1 MSAQQG
7 PTGHVVVCGVR
18 GVGLRT
24 VEQLHASGID
34 VVVVADGPDSDPL
47 TDRLLAGWGVP
58 RIAGRPKEAL
68 VEAGIAGAT
77 AVVCVPDDDL
87 RAMEIALLVRRL
99 RPDVRLVVRM
109 GNSAVGRALAEVIGE
124 GSVLDV
130 AALAS
135 PSVVEA
141 CLDSR
146 PHPIELAG
154 QGFVAAQLIAPR
166 DATLREL
173 YGPLAPIAVAGQ
185 VPGPV
190 PGPAGGAAA
199 GPEGAP
205 AGGPA
210 GGAEPPAE
218 PVICPG
224 RDHPVRAGDRV
235 TAIGTLEQ
243 FAAHGG
249 GDVLARL
256 RPSAP
261 LRYGGGARGAGA
273 ARAVEQEDRGGRAGL
288 RVLVRSLAAESDRP
302 LRTTLLVLGVLFAV
316 SVLVLRLGYVKPDG
330 SSMTVL
336 DATYFTVETIGTVGY
351 GDFSFAEQAPWLR
364 VYAIALMVFG
374 VVLAAI
380 WFALLT
386 QLLVSS
392 RIERSFGQ
400 RRVGAMKGHVIV
412 VGLGAV
418 GVRVLEGLLAAGR
431 QVVVLER
438 DENNRF
444 LPRARQLGVPVVA
457 GDATDATVLGEVN
470 LGSAAA
476 IAVLTSSDLVN
487 IETGLVVRDQLGD
500 RWASV
505 PVVLR
510 VFDRELG
517 ETVGAGFDFRYVR
530 STAALAAPWF
540 VGAALGLDVLG
551 TFYVDRTPFMVG
563 RLAVAPRGGLDGL
576 AMGELS
582 ARTRVV
588 AIHRAAGADGVRTVE
603 YPPRSGTRFGAGD
616 DAYLVGPYEEL
627 LAVLRRD
634 ALAPGDATPAGAAA
648 GSGDAPAPGAAAE
661 PTRPGR
667 PARYR

>member
-24 VEQLHASGID
+24 VEQLHASGVD

-68 VEAGIAGAT
+68 VEAGIAGAA

-154 QGFVAAQLIAPR
+154 QVFVAAQLIAPR

-185 VPGPV
+185 VPGPAVAGPV
-190 PGPAGGAAA
+190 PGPGGAVTGPVSGPAGGAAGVPAGGAAA
-199 GPEGAP
+199 GPT
-205 AGGPA
+205 
-210 GGAEPPAE
+210 GGAEPAAD

-235 TAIGTLEQ
+235 TAIGTLDQ

-261 LRYGGGARGAGA
+261 VRYGGGARGAGA
-273 ARAVEQEDRGGRAGL
+273 ARAVEQEDRGSRAGL
-288 RVLVRSLAAESDRP
+288 RVLLRSLAAESDRP

-330 SSMTVL
+330 ASMTVL
-336 DATYFTVETIGTVGY
+336 DAIYFTVETIATVGY

-364 VYAIALMVFG
+364 TYAIALMMFG

-412 VGLGAV
+412 VGLGEV

-634 ALAPGDATPAGAAA
+634 ALTPGDA
-648 GSGDAPAPGAAAE
+648 AP
-661 PTRPGR
+661 PGR
-667 PARYR
+667 PAGYR

>member
-1 MSAQQG
+1 M
-7 PTGHVVVCGVR
+7 VCGVR
-18 GVGLRT
+18 GAGLRT
-24 VEQLHASGID
+24 VEQLHAAGVE
-34 VVVVADGPDSDPL
+34 VVVVADGPDPDPVADL
-47 TDRLLAGWGVP
+47 ALAGWGV
-58 RIAGRPKEAL
+58 RRVAGRPKDAL
-68 VEAGIAGAT
+68 PEAGIAGAA

-99 RPDVRLVVRM
+99 RPDVRLIVRM
-109 GNSAVGRALAEVIGE
+109 GNSAVGRALAEVTGE

-130 AALAS
+130 AALAA

-141 CLDSR
+141 CLGAR

-154 QGFVAAQLIAPR
+154 QGFVAAELVVPR

-173 YGPLAPIAVAGQ
+173 YGPLAPIAVSGPVFGLGSGAAPGPRSGASGLS
-185 VPGPV
+185 PGPV
-190 PGPAGGAAA
+190 PGAGA
-199 GPEGAP
+199 G
-205 AGGPA
+205 
-210 GGAEPPAE
+210 

-224 RDHPVRAGDRV
+224 RDHLVRAGDRV

-249 GDVLARL
+249 AEVVDRL
-256 RPSAP
+256 RSSAP
-261 LRYGGGARGAGA
+261 ARHATGARTAGA
-273 ARAVEQEDRGGRAGL
+273 VRAVEQEERGGRPGL
-288 RVLVRSLAAESDRP
+288 GALLRSLVAESDRP
-302 LRTTLLVLGVLFAV
+302 LRTTLLVLASLFAL
-316 SVLVLRLGYVKPDG
+316 SVVVLRLGYVKPDG
-330 SSMTVL
+330 SSMSVL
-336 DATYFTVETIGTVGY
+336 DAIYFTVETIGTVGY
-351 GDFSFAEQAPWLR
+351 GDFNFASQAAWLR
-364 VYAIALMVFG
+364 VYAIALMVLG
-374 VVLAAI
+374 VVLAAV

-386 QLLVSS
+386 QLLVSR

-400 RRVGAMKGHVIV
+400 RRLGALKGHVLV
-412 VGLGAV
+412 VGLGSV

-431 QVVVLER
+431 TVVVVER
-438 DENNRF
+438 DEHNRF
-444 LPRARQLGVPVVA
+444 LARARELGVPVVA
-457 GDATDATVLGEVN
+457 GDATDPAVLAEVN
-470 LGSAAA
+470 LASAAA
-476 IAVLTSSDLVN
+476 VAVLTSNDLVN

-517 ETVGAGFDFRYVR
+517 ETVADGFDFRYVR

-540 VGAALGLDVLG
+540 VGAALGLAVLG

-563 RLAVAPRGGLDGL
+563 RLAVAARGGLDGL

-588 AIHRAAGADGVRTVE
+588 AIHRAAGPDGGRAVE
-603 YPPRSGTRFGAGD
+603 FPPRSGTRFGAGD

-634 ALAPGDATPAGAAA
+634 ALTPGDV
-648 GSGDAPAPGAAAE
+648 AP
-661 PTRPGR
+661 PGR
-667 PARYR
+667 PAGYR

>member
-1 MSAQQG
+1 M
-7 PTGHVVVCGVR
+7 VCGVR

-24 VEQLHASGID
+24 VEQLHASGVD

-68 VEAGIAGAT
+68 VEAGIAGAA

-185 VPGPV
+185 VPGPAGGSV
-190 PGPAGGAAA
+190 SGPAGGTAA

-205 AGGPA
+205 AGDAAAGPA
-210 GGAEPPAE
+210 GSAEPPAE

-330 SSMTVL
+330 ASMTVL
-336 DATYFTVETIGTVGY
+336 DAIYFTVETIATVGY

-364 VYAIALMVFG
+364 TYAIALMMFG

-412 VGLGAV
+412 VGLGEV

-500 RWASV
+500 RWAGV

-540 VGAALGLDVLG
+540 VGA
-551 TFYVDRTPFMVG
+551 
-563 RLAVAPRGGLDGL
+563 
-576 AMGELS
+576 
-582 ARTRVV
+582 
-588 AIHRAAGADGVRTVE
+588 
-603 YPPRSGTRFGAGD
+603 
-616 DAYLVGPYEEL
+616 
-627 LAVLRRD
+627 
-634 ALAPGDATPAGAAA
+634 
-648 GSGDAPAPGAAAE
+648 
-661 PTRPGR
+661 
-667 PARYR
+667 

>member
-1 MSAQQG
+1 M
-7 PTGHVVVCGVR
+7 VCGVR

-24 VEQLHASGID
+24 VEQLHASGVD

-68 VEAGIAGAT
+68 VEAGIAGAA

-154 QGFVAAQLIAPR
+154 QVFVAAQLIAPR

-185 VPGPV
+185 VS
-190 PGPAGGAAA
+190 GPAGGAVT
-199 GPEGAP
+199 GP
-205 AGGPA
+205 AGVPA
-210 GGAEPPAE
+210 GGAEPVAD

-235 TAIGTLEQ
+235 TAIGTLDQ

-261 LRYGGGARGAGA
+261 VRYGGGARGAGA

-288 RVLVRSLAAESDRP
+288 RVLLRSLAAESDRP

-330 SSMTVL
+330 ASMTVL
-336 DATYFTVETIGTVGY
+336 DAIYFTVETIATVGY

-364 VYAIALMVFG
+364 TYAIALMMFG

-412 VGLGAV
+412 VGLGEV

-500 RWASV
+500 RWAGV

-634 ALAPGDATPAGAAA
+634 ALAPGDAAPAGAAA
-648 GSGDAPAPGAAAE
+648 EPGDATPAGGAAE
-661 PTRPGR
+661 PARPGR

>member
-1 MSAQQG
+1 MSDQQG

-18 GVGLRT
+18 GAGLRT
-24 VEQLHASGID
+24 VEQLHAAGIE
-34 VVVVADGPDSDPL
+34 VVVVADGPDPVADVA
-47 TDRLLAGWGVP
+47 LAGWGV
-58 RIAGRPKEAL
+58 RRVAGRPKDAL
-68 VEAGIAGAT
+68 PEAGIAGAA

-99 RPDVRLVVRM
+99 RPDVRLIVRM
-109 GNSAVGRALAEVIGE
+109 GNSAVGRALAEVTGE

-130 AALAS
+130 AALAA

-141 CLDSR
+141 CLGAR

-154 QGFVAAQLIAPR
+154 QGFVAAELVAPR

-173 YGPLAPIAVAGQ
+173 YGPLAPIAVSGPGFGLRSGAVPAPGSGAGTGRGSGT
-185 VPGPV
+185 PGPS
-190 PGPAGGAAA
+190 G
-199 GPEGAP
+199 
-205 AGGPA
+205 
-210 GGAEPPAE
+210 

-224 RDHPVRAGDRV
+224 RDHAVRTGDRV
-235 TAIGTLEQ
+235 TVIGTLEQ

-249 GDVLARL
+249 AEVVDRL

-261 LRYGGGARGAGA
+261 ARHATGARTAGA
-273 ARAVEQEDRGGRAGL
+273 ARAAEQEERGARPGL
-288 RVLVRSLAAESDRP
+288 GALLRSLVAESDRP
-302 LRTTLLVLGVLFAV
+302 LRTTLLVLASLFAV

-336 DATYFTVETIGTVGY
+336 DAIYFTVETIGTVGY
-351 GDFSFAEQAPWLR
+351 GDFNFAEQAAWLR

-374 VVLAAI
+374 VVLAAV

-386 QLLVSS
+386 QLLVSR

-400 RRVGAMKGHVIV
+400 RRLGALKGHVLV

-418 GVRVLEGLLAAGR
+418 GVRVVEGLLAAGR
-431 QVVVLER
+431 TVVVVER
-438 DENNRF
+438 DEHNRF
-444 LPRARQLGVPVVA
+444 LARARELGVPVVA
-457 GDATDATVLGEVN
+457 GDATDPAVLAEVN
-470 LGSAAA
+470 LASAAA
-476 IAVLTSSDLVN
+476 VAVLTSNDLVN

-500 RWASV
+500 RWAGV

-517 ETVGAGFDFRYVR
+517 ETVADGFDFRYVR

-540 VGAALGLDVLG
+540 VGAALGLAVLG

-563 RLAVAPRGGLDGL
+563 RLAVVARGGLDGL

-588 AIHRAAGADGVRTVE
+588 AIHRAAGADGGRAVE
-603 YPPRSGTRFGAGD
+603 FPPRSGTRFGAGD

-634 ALAPGDATPAGAAA
+634 ALTPGDA
-648 GSGDAPAPGAAAE
+648 AP
-661 PTRPGR
+661 PGR
-667 PARYR
+667 PAGYR

>member
-24 VEQLHASGID
+24 VEQLHASGVD

-68 VEAGIAGAT
+68 VEAGIAGAA

-185 VPGPV
+185 VPGP
-190 PGPAGGAAA
+190 AGGAAA

-224 RDHPVRAGDRV
+224 RDHLVRAGDRV

-316 SVLVLRLGYVKPDG
+316 SVLVLRLGYVKRDG

-336 DATYFTVETIGTVGY
+336 DAIYFTVETIGTVGY

-364 VYAIALMVFG
+364 VFAIALMVFG

-431 QVVVLER
+431 QVVVLDR

-634 ALAPGDATPAGAAA
+634 ALAPGDVTAA
-648 GSGDAPAPGAAAE
+648 GSGDATAPGAAAE

>member
-1 MSAQQG
+1 MSDQAG

-18 GVGLRT
+18 GAGLRT
-24 VEQLHASGID
+24 VEQLHSAGVE
-34 VVVVADGPDSDPL
+34 VVVVADGPDPDPIA
-47 TDRLLAGWGVP
+47 DRVLASWGV
-58 RIAGRPKEAL
+58 RRVGGRPKDAL
-68 VEAGIAGAT
+68 LAAGVADAA
-77 AVVCVPDDDL
+77 AVVCVPADDL

-99 RPDVRLVVRM
+99 RPDVRLIVRM
-109 GNSAVGRALAEVIGE
+109 GNSAVGRALAEVTGE

-130 AALAS
+130 AALAA

-141 CLDSR
+141 CLGAR

-154 QGFVAAQLIAPR
+154 QHFVAAELVAPR

-173 YGPLAPIAVAGQ
+173 YGPLAPIAVSGVGAVPEAG
-185 VPGPV
+185 VGSV
-190 PGPAGGAAA
+190 GAG
-199 GPEGAP
+199 
-205 AGGPA
+205 
-210 GGAEPPAE
+210 

-249 GDVLARL
+249 AEVVERL

-261 LRYGGGARGAGA
+261 ARHAMGARTAGA
-273 ARAVEQEDRGGRAGL
+273 TRAAEQEERGGRPGL
-288 RVLVRSLAAESDRP
+288 GALVRSLVAESDRP
-302 LRTTLLVLGVLFAV
+302 LRTALLLLAILFSI
-316 SVLVLRLGYVKPDG
+316 SVVVLRLGYVKPDG
-330 SSMTVL
+330 GPMTVL
-336 DATYFTVETIGTVGY
+336 DAVYFTVETIGTVGY
-351 GDFSFAEQAPWLR
+351 GDFNFAEQAAWLR
-364 VYAIALMVFG
+364 IYAIALMVFG
-374 VVLAAI
+374 VVLAAV

-386 QLLVSS
+386 QLLVSR

-400 RRVGAMKGHVIV
+400 RRLGALKGHVLV
-412 VGLGAV
+412 VGLGSV
-418 GVRVLEGLLAAGR
+418 GVRVVEGLLAAGR
-431 QVVVLER
+431 TVVVVEY
-438 DENNRF
+438 DEHNRY
-444 LPRARQLGVPVVA
+444 LARARELGVPVVA
-457 GDATDATVLGEVN
+457 GDATDPAVLAEVN
-470 LGSAAA
+470 LASAAA
-476 IAVLTSSDLVN
+476 VAVLTSNDLVN

-500 RWASV
+500 RWAGV

-517 ETVGAGFDFRYVR
+517 ETVADGFDFRYVR

-563 RLAVAPRGGLDGL
+563 RLAVAARGGLDGL

-588 AIHRAAGADGVRTVE
+588 AIHRAVGADGGRAVE
-603 YPPRSGTRFGAGD
+603 FPPRSGTRFGAGD

-634 ALAPGDATPAGAAA
+634 ALTPGDV
-648 GSGDAPAPGAAAE
+648 AP
-661 PTRPGR
+661 PGR
-667 PARYR
+667 PAGYR

>member
-1 MSAQQG
+1 M
-7 PTGHVVVCGVR
+7 VCGVR

-24 VEQLHASGID
+24 VEQLHASGVD

-68 VEAGIAGAT
+68 VEAGIAGAA

-154 QGFVAAQLIAPR
+154 QVFVAAQLIAPR

-185 VPGPV
+185 VS
-190 PGPAGGAAA
+190 GPAGGAVT
-199 GPEGAP
+199 GP
-205 AGGPA
+205 AGVPA
-210 GGAEPPAE
+210 GGAEPVAD

-235 TAIGTLEQ
+235 TAIGTLDQ

-256 RPSAP
+256 RPSAAV
-261 LRYGGGARGAGA
+261 RYGGGARGAGA

-288 RVLVRSLAAESDRP
+288 RVLLRSLAAESDRP

-330 SSMTVL
+330 ASMTVL
-336 DATYFTVETIGTVGY
+336 DAIYFTVETIATVGY

-364 VYAIALMVFG
+364 TYAIALMMFG

-412 VGLGAV
+412 VGLGEV

-500 RWASV
+500 RWAGV

-634 ALAPGDATPAGAAA
+634 ALAPGDATP
-648 GSGDAPAPGAAAE
+648 PGAAAAPGDATPADGAAE
-661 PTRPGR
+661 PARPGR

>member
-1 MSAQQG
+1 MSDQREPA
-7 PTGHVVVCGVR
+7 GHVVVCGAR
-18 GVGLRT
+18 GAGLRT
-24 VEQLHASGID
+24 VEQLHSAGVE
-34 VVVVADGPDSDPL
+34 VVVVADGPDPDPV
-47 TDRLLAGWGVP
+47 TDRVLAGWGV
-58 RIAGRPKEAL
+58 RRVAGRPRDAL
-68 VEAGIAGAT
+68 LEAGIAGAA

-87 RAMEIALLVRRL
+87 RAMEVALLVRRL
-99 RPDVRLVVRM
+99 RPDVRLIVRM
-109 GNSAVGRALAEVIGE
+109 GNSAVGRALAEVTGE

-130 AALAS
+130 AALAA

-141 CLDSR
+141 CLGAR

-154 QGFVAAQLIAPR
+154 QRFVAAELVAPR

-173 YGPLAPIAVAGQ
+173 YGPLAPIAVSGPG
-185 VPGPV
+185 VGPV
-190 PGPAGGAAA
+190 HDADPGARVAPYPAGTA
-199 GPEGAP
+199 AP
-205 AGGPA
+205 AGG
-210 GGAEPPAE
+210 G

-249 GDVLARL
+249 AAVVERL
-256 RPSAP
+256 RPSTPGRHAT
-261 LRYGGGARGAGA
+261 GARTAGA
-273 ARAVEQEDRGGRAGL
+273 ARAVEQEERGGRPGL
-288 RVLVRSLAAESDRP
+288 GALLRSLVAESDRP
-302 LRTTLLVLGVLFAV
+302 LRTALLLLAVLLAV
-316 SVLVLRLGYVKPDG
+316 SVVVLRLGYVKPDG
-330 SSMTVL
+330 GPMSVL
-336 DATYFTVETIGTVGY
+336 DAIYFTVETIGTVGY
-351 GDFSFAEQAPWLR
+351 GDFNFAEQAVWLR
-364 VYAIALMVFG
+364 IYAIALMVFG
-374 VVLAAI
+374 VVLAAV

-386 QLLVSS
+386 QLLVSR

-400 RRVGAMKGHVIV
+400 RRLGALKGHVLV
-412 VGLGAV
+412 VGLGSV

-431 QVVVLER
+431 TVVVVDH
-438 DENNRF
+438 DEHNRY
-444 LPRARQLGVPVVA
+444 LARARELGVPVVA
-457 GDATDATVLGEVN
+457 GDATDPAVLAEVN
-470 LGSAAA
+470 LVSAAA
-476 IAVLTSSDLVN
+476 VAVLTSDDLVN

-500 RWASV
+500 RWAGV

-517 ETVGAGFDFRYVR
+517 ETVADGFDFRYVR

-563 RLAVAPRGGLDGL
+563 RLAVAARGGLDGL

-588 AIHRAAGADGVRTVE
+588 AIHRAAGPDGGRVVE
-603 YPPRSGTRFGAGD
+603 FPPRSGTRFGAGD

-634 ALAPGDATPAGAAA
+634 ALTPGDV
-648 GSGDAPAPGAAAE
+648 AP
-661 PTRPGR
+661 PGR
-667 PARYR
+667 PAGYR

>member
-24 VEQLHASGID
+24 VEQLHASGVD

-68 VEAGIAGAT
+68 VEAGIAGAA

-185 VPGPV
+185 V

-316 SVLVLRLGYVKPDG
+316 SVLVLRLGYVKRDG

-336 DATYFTVETIGTVGY
+336 DAIYFTVETIGTVGY

-364 VYAIALMVFG
+364 VFAIALMVFG

-431 QVVVLER
+431 QVVVLDR

-634 ALAPGDATPAGAAA
+634 ALAPGDVTAAGAAA
-648 GSGDAPAPGAAAE
+648 GSGDATAPGAAAE

>member
-1 MSAQQG
+1 MSDQPG
-7 PTGHVVVCGVR
+7 PAGHVVVCGVR
-18 GVGLRT
+18 GAGLRT
-24 VEQLHASGID
+24 VEQLHSAGVE
-34 VVVVADGPDSDPL
+34 VVVVADGPDPDPIA
-47 TDRLLAGWGVP
+47 DRVLASWGV
-58 RIAGRPKEAL
+58 RRVAGRPMDAL
-68 VEAGIAGAT
+68 LAAGVAGAA
-77 AVVCVPDDDL
+77 AVVCVPADDL

-99 RPDVRLVVRM
+99 RPDVRLIVRM
-109 GNSAVGRALAEVIGE
+109 GNSAVGRALAEVTGE

-130 AALAS
+130 AALAA

-141 CLDSR
+141 CLGAR

-154 QGFVAAQLIAPR
+154 QHFVAAEMVAPR

-173 YGPLAPIAVAGQ
+173 YGPLAPIAVSGPVAAPLAGSGSGA
-185 VPGPV
+185 VPGAGAV
-190 PGPAGGAAA
+190 PEPGTGSAGA
-199 GPEGAP
+199 G
-205 AGGPA
+205 
-210 GGAEPPAE
+210 

-249 GDVLARL
+249 AEVVERL

-261 LRYGGGARGAGA
+261 ARHATGARTAGA
-273 ARAVEQEDRGGRAGL
+273 ARAAEQEERGGRPGL
-288 RVLVRSLAAESDRP
+288 GALVRSLVAESDRP
-302 LRTTLLVLGVLFAV
+302 LRTALLLLAILFTV
-316 SVLVLRLGYVKPDG
+316 SVVMLRLGYVKPDG
-330 SSMTVL
+330 SPMSVL
-336 DATYFTVETIGTVGY
+336 DAVYFTVETIGTVGY
-351 GDFSFAEQAPWLR
+351 GDFNFADQAAWLR
-364 VYAIALMVFG
+364 IFAIALMVFG
-374 VVLAAI
+374 VVLAAV

-386 QLLVSS
+386 QLLVSR

-400 RRVGAMKGHVIV
+400 RRLGALKGHVLV
-412 VGLGAV
+412 VGLGSV
-418 GVRVLEGLLAAGR
+418 GVRVVEGLLAAGR
-431 QVVVLER
+431 TVVVVER
-438 DENNRF
+438 DEHNRY
-444 LPRARQLGVPVVA
+444 LARARELGVPVVA
-457 GDATDATVLGEVN
+457 GDATDPAVLAEVN
-470 LGSAAA
+470 LASAAA
-476 IAVLTSSDLVN
+476 VAVLTSNDLVN

-500 RWASV
+500 RWAGV

-517 ETVGAGFDFRYVR
+517 ETVADGFDFRYVR

-563 RLAVAPRGGLDGL
+563 RLAVAARGGLDGL

-588 AIHRAAGADGVRTVE
+588 AIHRAAGVE
-603 YPPRSGTRFGAGD
+603 GGRAVEFPPRSGTRFGAGD

-634 ALAPGDATPAGAAA
+634 ALTPGDV
-648 GSGDAPAPGAAAE
+648 AP
-661 PTRPGR
+661 PGR
-667 PARYR
+667 PAGYR

>member
-24 VEQLHASGID
+24 VEQLHASGVD

-68 VEAGIAGAT
+68 VEAGIAGAA

-185 VPGPV
+185 VPGP
-190 PGPAGGAAA
+190 AGGAAA
-199 GPEGAP
+199 GPGGAP

-224 RDHPVRAGDRV
+224 RDHLVRAGDRV

-316 SVLVLRLGYVKPDG
+316 SVLVLRLGYVKRDG

-336 DATYFTVETIGTVGY
+336 DAIYFTVETIGTVGY

-364 VYAIALMVFG
+364 VFAIALMVFG

-634 ALAPGDATPAGAAA
+634 ALAPGDVTAAGAAA
-648 GSGDAPAPGAAAE
+648 GSGDATAPGAAAE